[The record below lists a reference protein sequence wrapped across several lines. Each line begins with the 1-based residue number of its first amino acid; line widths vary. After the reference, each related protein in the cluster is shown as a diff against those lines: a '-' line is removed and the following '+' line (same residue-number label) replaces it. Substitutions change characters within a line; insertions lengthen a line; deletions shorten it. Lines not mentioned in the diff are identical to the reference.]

1 MASLRSRTLE
11 NEEHMKPI
19 NRRTVLRSS
28 AAALI
33 ASTISPSKAQSAHTH
48 AAGPFTVRADEGRP
62 GGLWLVHGVK
72 TFFTKVSALD
82 VGSRF
87 AIIEAHTP
95 PGLGPELHIHPLQ
108 NELFVVLQGKI
119 GVQCGSDRTILR
131 AGDTFM
137 APANVPHAFVVLGV
151 EPAHTLF
158 LFDPAGDMERFFA
171 DYAPIVSV
179 EGEPDHKKLAE
190 VNAKHG
196 IQVVG
201 PPLAASSFSS

>member
-1 MASLRSRTLE
+1 MKSISRRKL
-11 NEEHMKPI
+11 
-19 NRRTVLRSS
+19 LGSS
-28 AAALI
+28 AAALV
-33 ASTISPSKAQSAHTH
+33 ASTISPLEAQCAHTS

-62 GGLWLVHGVK
+62 GGLWLVHGEK
-72 TFFTKVSALD
+72 TFFTKVSASD
-82 VGSRF
+82 VGARF

-108 NELFVVLQGKI
+108 NELLIVLEGRI
-119 GVQCGSDRTILR
+119 GVQCGSDRTILKT
-131 AGDTFM
+131 GDTFM
-137 APANVPHAFVVLGV
+137 APANVPHAFVVLGT

-171 DYAPIVSV
+171 DCAPVISV

-196 IQVVG
+196 IKVVG
-201 PPLAASSFSS
+201 PPLAASSFS